1 MRESQSA
8 RKFSEKGYV
17 PNWTEEVLIVKEVKN
32 TVMWIYVIAELIVN
46 TVSKNHKKMS
56 TVLSEKKKFC
66 IGKLINYL

>member
-46 TVSKNHKKMS
+46 TVSKNHK
-56 TVLSEKKKFC
+56 T
-66 IGKLINYL
+66 

>member
-1 MRESQSA
+1 MRETQSA
-8 RKFSEKGYV
+8 GIFSEKGYV

-56 TVLSEKKKFC
+56 TVLSEKRKCC
-66 IGKLINYL
+66 IEKLINYL